1 MSNPII
7 TASEMTTE
15 LIIIA
20 AIMVASVV
28 VHFFFWRDSKQRYKV
43 FIQQVKD
50 LQEKLK
56 QHEANDVEIDN
67 KLDEAEADMER
78 IGDEIDALRSVWFMK
93 RKKVNIDS

>member
-1 MSNPII
+1 
-7 TASEMTTE
+7 MTTE

>member
-28 VHFFFWRDSKQRYKV
+28 VHFYFWRDSKQRYKE

-50 LQEKLK
+50 LQERLK

-78 IGDEIDALRSVWFMK
+78 IGDEIDALRSVWFIKK
-93 RKKVNIDS
+93 RKSI